1 MYQLSNLIIK
11 LEKELTKYNI
21 SESIDLKI
29 STIQNYDFQINNLV
43 KFQKNNEIEKIK
55 SSFSEIIENEPFIKH
70 YEITDNYFINL
81 LVNIEL
87 FIPGIENLR
96 NSIKVKKPKK
106 IILDYGGPNIG
117 KPLHVGH
124 LRSLNIGRSLY
135 QINKFA
141 GHNILNDIHLGDWGM
156 PVAQIICYTDENN
169 IDLEQVKIDDLE
181 KIYPK
186 ASKLYSEDS
195 NFNLKAQNVNK
206 QLNEKKEPLIKKWK
220 NIKAISVKSIKETLS
235 LLGHDF
241 DLWMGESD
249 VNNLIPIM
257 IKQLEEKNKISKDN
271 GAYISNLQSDPKIL
285 ITKSDGSYL
294 YLTTD
299 LATVLDRQKR
309 NKFDKTIYVVD
320 KRQKLHFEQL
330 FNSIKF
336 FQFGDEEFLHVE
348 FGTVNDS
355 QGNPFKTRDGDTKK
369 LSELYSETIFKIK
382 EINENLDEDS
392 YKLLANTVLT
402 YSDLITNRKTDYK
415 FDLDKFTNIT
425 GKTGIY
431 VQYAFV
437 RANKLIENSNI
448 DVQKINLVFSEIR
461 ELDNNL
467 IKCFLKFEYYY
478 FQALLNNEPHHLADY
493 LYELSN
499 SFNSMYQDENIL
511 ENENE
516 IVKLNKL
523 KIAYY
528 FLFYSNI
535 VMEMLGIQPAKKM

>member
-11 LEKELTKYNI
+11 LEKELTKYKI
-21 SESIDLKI
+21 TESIDLKI

-43 KFQKNNEIEKIK
+43 KFQKNKEIEKIK
-55 SSFSEIIENEPFIKH
+55 NSFSEIIENEPFIKH

-87 FIPGIENLR
+87 FIPGIEDLR

-169 IDLEQVKIDDLE
+169 IDLQKVKIDDLE

-195 NFNLKAQNVNK
+195 DFNLKAQNVNK
-206 QLNEKKEPLIKKWK
+206 QLNEKKEALIKKWK
-220 NIKAISVKSIKETLS
+220 NIKAISVESIKETLS

-249 VNNLIPIM
+249 VNNLIPTM
-257 IKQLEEKNKISKDN
+257 IDKLEEKNKISMDN
-271 GAYISNLQSDPKIL
+271 GAYVSNFESDPKIL

-299 LATVLDRQKR
+299 LATVLWRQKK

-336 FQFGDEEFLHVE
+336 FQFGDEEFCMW
-348 FGTVNDS
+348 
-355 QGNPFKTRDGDTKK
+355 
-369 LSELYSETIFKIK
+369 
-382 EINENLDEDS
+382 
-392 YKLLANTVLT
+392 
-402 YSDLITNRKTDYK
+402 
-415 FDLDKFTNIT
+415 
-425 GKTGIY
+425 
-431 VQYAFV
+431 
-437 RANKLIENSNI
+437 
-448 DVQKINLVFSEIR
+448 NLVLLMTQKVTHLKQGMATQKNSVSCTVKQFPKLRKLMKIWMKI
-461 ELDNNL
+461 L
-467 IKCFLKFEYYY
+467 ISSLQIPY
-478 FQALLNNEPHHLADY
+478 
-493 LYELSN
+493 
-499 SFNSMYQDENIL
+499 
-511 ENENE
+511 
-516 IVKLNKL
+516 
-523 KIAYY
+523 
-528 FLFYSNI
+528 
-535 VMEMLGIQPAKKM
+535 

>member
-1 MYQLSNLIIK
+1 MYQLSKLINR
-11 LEKELTKYNI
+11 LEKEFKKYNI
-21 SESIDLKI
+21 TESIDLKI
-29 STIQNYDFQINNLV
+29 SNIVNYDFQINNLV
-43 KFQKNNEIEKIK
+43 KFQKNNDIEKIK
-55 SSFSEIIENEPFIKH
+55 GSFSKIIENEPFIKH
-70 YEITDNYFINL
+70 YEITEKYFINL
-81 LVNIEL
+81 KIDIEL
-87 FIPGIENLR
+87 FVPEIENLR
-96 NSIKVKKPKK
+96 EAIKVKKLKR
-106 IILDYGGPNIG
+106 IIFDYGGPNIG

-135 QINKFA
+135 RINKFA
-141 GHNILNDIHLGDWGM
+141 GHKVLNDIHLGDWGM
-156 PVAQIICYTDENN
+156 PVAQIICYIDEHN
-169 IDLEQVKIDDLE
+169 IDLEKVNIDDLE
-181 KIYPK
+181 EIYPK
-186 ASKLYSEDS
+186 ASKLYAKDLD
-195 NFNLKAQNVNK
+195 FKLKAQDINK
-206 QLNEKKEPLIKKWK
+206 QLNQKKESLIIKWR
-220 NIKAISVKSIKETLS
+220 NIKDISVQSIQETLS

-249 VNNLIPIM
+249 VNNLIPTM
-257 IKQLEEKNKISKDN
+257 INRLEEKNKISIDN
-271 GAYISNLQSDPKIL
+271 GAYISNFQSDPKIL

-299 LATVLDRQKR
+299 LATVLDRKKKI
-309 NKFDKTIYVVD
+309 KFDKTIYIVD

-336 FQFGDEEFLHVE
+336 FKFGDEEFFHVE

-355 QGNPFKTRDGDTKK
+355 KGNPFKTRDGDTKK
-369 LSELYSETIFKIK
+369 LSELYNETILKIK
-382 EINENLDEDS
+382 EINEDLDEDS

-415 FDLDKFTNIT
+415 FDLDKFTNIS

-437 RANKLIENSNI
+437 RANKLIKNSNI
-448 DVQKINLVFSEIR
+448 DVQKINLVFSEIGQVD
-461 ELDNNL
+461 DNL
-467 IKCFLKFEYYY
+467 LKSFLKFEYYY
-478 FQALLNNEPHHLADY
+478 YQALENNEPHHLADY

-499 SFNSMYQDENIL
+499 LFNSIYQDENIL
-511 ENENE
+511 ENKNE

-535 VMEMLGIQPAKKM
+535 LMEMLGIQPAQKM

>member
-1 MYQLSNLIIK
+1 MYQLSKLINR
-11 LEKELTKYNI
+11 LEKEFKKYNI
-21 SESIDLKI
+21 AESIDLKI
-29 STIQNYDFQINNLV
+29 SNIVNYDFQINNLV
-43 KFQKNNEIEKIK
+43 KFQKNNDIEKIK
-55 SSFSEIIENEPFIKH
+55 DSFSKIIENEPFIKH
-70 YEITDNYFINL
+70 YEITEKYFINL
-81 LVNIEL
+81 KINIEL
-87 FIPGIENLR
+87 FVPEIENLR
-96 NSIKVKKPKK
+96 EAIKVKKLKR
-106 IILDYGGPNIG
+106 IIFDYGGPNIG

-169 IDLEQVKIDDLE
+169 IDLQKVKIDDLE

-195 NFNLKAQNVNK
+195 DFNLKAQNVNK
-206 QLNEKKEPLIKKWK
+206 QLNEKKEAVIKKWK
-220 NIKAISVKSIKETLS
+220 NIKAISVESIKETLS

-241 DLWMGESD
+241 DLWKGESD
-249 VNNLIPIM
+249 VNNLIPTM
-257 IKQLEEKNKISKDN
+257 IEQLEEKNKISMDN
-271 GAYISNLQSDPKIL
+271 GAYVSNFESDPKIL

-299 LATVLDRQKR
+299 LATVLWRQKK

-336 FQFGDEEFLHVE
+336 FQFGDQEFLHVE

-355 QGNPFKTRDGDTKK
+355 KGNPFKTRDGDTKK
-369 LSELYSETIFKIK
+369 LSELYRETISKIK
-382 EINENLDEDS
+382 EINEDLDEDS

-415 FDLDKFTNIT
+415 FDLDKFTNIS

-467 IKCFLKFEYYY
+467 IKCFLKFEHYY

>member
-1 MYQLSNLIIK
+1 MYQLSNLIIR
-11 LEKELTKYNI
+11 LEKELKKYDI
-21 SESIDLKI
+21 TESIDLKI

-70 YEITDNYFINL
+70 YEITDNCFINL
-81 LVNIEL
+81 IINIEL

-96 NSIKVKKPKK
+96 NSIKVKEPKK

-141 GHNILNDIHLGDWGM
+141 GHKVLNDIHLGDWGM
-156 PVAQIICYTDENN
+156 PVAQIICFTDENS
-169 IDLEQVKIDDLE
+169 IDLKKIKIDDLE

-195 NFNLKAQNVNK
+195 DFNLKAQNINK

-220 NIKAISVKSIKETLS
+220 IIKAISVQSIQQTLS

-249 VNNLIPIM
+249 VNNLIPPM
-257 IKQLEEKNKISKDN
+257 IEKLEEKNKISIDN
-271 GAYISNLQSDPKIL
+271 GAYISNFQSDPKIL

-299 LATVLDRQKR
+299 LATVLDRQKK
-309 NKFDKTIYVVD
+309 NKFDKTIYIVD

-336 FQFGDEEFLHVE
+336 FQFGDEEFFHVE

-355 QGNPFKTRDGDTKK
+355 KGNPFKTRDGDTKK
-369 LSELYSETIFKIK
+369 LSELYRETIFKIK
-382 EINENLDEDS
+382 EINEDLDEDS

-415 FDLDKFTNIT
+415 FDLDKFTNIS

-431 VQYAFV
+431 IQYAFV

-448 DVQKINLVFSEIR
+448 DVQKINLVFSEIL

-478 FQALLNNEPHHLADY
+478 FQALVNNEPHHLADY

-499 SFNSMYQDENIL
+499 LFNSMYQDENIL

-528 FLFYSNI
+528 FLFYSKI
-535 VMEMLGIQPAKKM
+535 VMELLGIQPAQKM